1 MTHGGSSASRLEHSR
16 SSAVT
21 SPSSSLLSFRA
32 DRLLSDTPLHLD
44 VLPGRLAGE
53 DLVEAQVELVL
64 LRHLRHPP
72 VRRLVLG
79 EGNEDHLVRLPGPM
93 PEQLHERPR
102 DLGSDVSFPVLHE
115 LRELRLLAGLKGGM
129 GNRSKHEDPPCSL
142 TTRRVSTTDAGT
154 IPSIGRC
161 TVRPSE
167 QLSSAG
173 RADRPATPNEASRR
187 R

>member
-1 MTHGGSSASRLEHSR
+1 MTHGGSSASRRENSR
-16 SSAVT
+16 SFAAT

-32 DRLLSDTPLHLD
+32 ERLLSDTPLQLD

-64 LRHLRHPP
+64 LRQLCHPP

-79 EGNEDHLVRLPGPM
+79 EGNEDHLIWLPSPM

-115 LRELRLLAGLKGGM
+115 LRELCLLAGLKGGM

-142 TTRRVSTTDAGT
+142 TTRRVSTTDAGI

-161 TVRPSE
+161 TVRPRE

-173 RADRPATPNEASRR
+173 RATNEASRR

>member
-64 LRHLRHPP
+64 LRHLCHPP

-79 EGNEDHLVRLPGPM
+79 EGNEDHLVRLPGSM
-93 PEQLHERPR
+93 AEQLHERPR
-102 DLGSDVSFPVLHE
+102 NLGPDVPFPLLHHGIE
-115 LRELRLLAGLKGGM
+115 LGLLSWLEGRVRDGAEHRARPFRVTPAAAAVGL
-129 GNRSKHEDPPCSL
+129 
-142 TTRRVSTTDAGT
+142 T
-154 IPSIGRC
+154 
-161 TVRPSE
+161 
-167 QLSSAG
+167 
-173 RADRPATPNEASRR
+173 
-187 R
+187 

>member
-64 LRHLRHPP
+64 LRRLCHPP
-72 VRRLVLG
+72 VRCLVLG
-79 EGNEDHLVRLPGPM
+79 EGNEDHLIWLSGSMTEQFQERTGDLWPDVPLPL
-93 PEQLHERPR
+93 LHHGIE
-102 DLGSDVSFPVLHE
+102 LG
-115 LRELRLLAGLKGGM
+115 LL
-129 GNRSKHEDPPCSL
+129 S
-142 TTRRVSTTDAGT
+142 
-154 IPSIGRC
+154 
-161 TVRPSE
+161 
-167 QLSSAG
+167 
-173 RADRPATPNEASRR
+173 
-187 R
+187 